1 MDIADYRNASLS
13 SGLKYDWRKPVMR
26 KAMSGAT
33 LVLFVI
39 VVVTMLGCAGSRT
52 QKSAGDVID
61 DGVIGSKVKT
71 ALLAD
76 EDVSGLQVEVETFKG
91 VVQLSGFVDTAAQA
105 NKAERIARGVQ
116 GVKEVQNNLIV
127 K

>member
-1 MDIADYRNASLS
+1 
-13 SGLKYDWRKPVMR
+13 MR
-26 KAMSGAT
+26 KAMSCAT

-52 QKSAGDVID
+52 QKSAGEVID

>member
-1 MDIADYRNASLS
+1 
-13 SGLKYDWRKPVMR
+13 MR
-26 KAMSGAT
+26 KAISCAT

-61 DGVIGSKVKT
+61 DGVIGAKVKT

-76 EDVSGLQVEVETFKG
+76 EEVSGLQVEVETFKG

-105 NKAERIARGVQ
+105 NKAEQIARGVQ
-116 GVKEVQNNLIV
+116 GIKEVQNKLSV

>member
-1 MDIADYRNASLS
+1 
-13 SGLKYDWRKPVMR
+13 MR
-26 KAMSGAT
+26 KAISCAT

-61 DGVIGSKVKT
+61 DGVIGAKVKT

-76 EDVSGLQVEVETFKG
+76 EEVSGLQVEVETFKG
-91 VVQLSGFVDTAAQA
+91 IVQLSGFVDTAAQA
-105 NKAERIARGVQ
+105 NKAEQIARGVQ
-116 GVKEVQNNLIV
+116 GVKEVQNKLSI

>member
-1 MDIADYRNASLS
+1 
-13 SGLKYDWRKPVMR
+13 MR
-26 KAMSGAT
+26 KAISCAT

-61 DGVIGSKVKT
+61 DGVIGAKVKT

-76 EDVSGLQVEVETFKG
+76 EEVSGLQVEVETFKG

-105 NKAERIARGVQ
+105 NKAEQIARGVQ
-116 GVKEVQNNLIV
+116 GVKEVQNKLSV

>member
-1 MDIADYRNASLS
+1 
-13 SGLKYDWRKPVMR
+13 MR
-26 KAMSGAT
+26 KAISCTT

-61 DGVIGSKVKT
+61 DGVIGAKVKT

-76 EDVSGLQVEVETFKG
+76 EEVSGLQVEVETFKG

-105 NKAERIARGVQ
+105 NKAEQIARGVQ
-116 GVKEVQNNLIV
+116 GIKEVQNKLSV

>member
-1 MDIADYRNASLS
+1 
-13 SGLKYDWRKPVMR
+13 MR
-26 KAMSGAT
+26 KAISCTT

-61 DGVIGSKVKT
+61 DGVIGAKVKT

-76 EDVSGLQVEVETFKG
+76 EEVSGLQVEVETFKG

-105 NKAERIARGVQ
+105 NKAEQIARGVQ
-116 GVKEVQNNLIV
+116 GTKEVQNKLSV